1 MWFVSF
7 FCLLVLSP
15 ILALTEPLP
24 SFKGNM
30 RIPIDMKTAKGSF
43 LKKGRYQL
51 EVKSKLP
58 SRVLYFFL
66 GGEIQ
71 AVVEATSNKDPEIV
85 TAEVPL
91 VGTHQRRSTAI
102 KLAPAKDRQRSK
114 TGLARYQEERHRWE
128 GVIRVYESLKTGAIF
143 FVFQEREEKEEW
155 SRFYFKLYR
164 SSASDNNQSK
174 AKSL

>member
-71 AVVEATSNKDPEIV
+71 AVVEATSDKDPEIV

-91 VGTHQRRSTAI
+91 VGTHQLRSTAVSYTHLTLPTI
-102 KLAPAKDRQRSK
+102 L
-114 TGLARYQEERHRWE
+114 L
-128 GVIRVYESLKTGAIF
+128 V
-143 FVFQEREEKEEW
+143 
-155 SRFYFKLYR
+155 
-164 SSASDNNQSK
+164 
-174 AKSL
+174 

>member
-1 MWFVSF
+1 MWFIRF
-7 FCLLVLSP
+7 FCLLVLSS
-15 ILALTEPLP
+15 ILALTEPLH

-30 RIPIDMKTAKGSF
+30 RIPIDIKTAEGSY
-43 LKKGRYQL
+43 LRKGRYQL
-51 EVKSKLP
+51 EVKSKLH

-66 GGEIQ
+66 GGKIQ
-71 AVVEATSNKDPEIV
+71 AMVEATSDKDLEIN

-91 VGTHQRRSTAI
+91 VGTHQLRSTAI

-114 TGLARYQEERHRWE
+114 TGMARYQEERHRWK
-128 GVIRVYESLKTGAIF
+128 GIMRVYESFKTGVIF
-143 FVFQEREEKEEW
+143 FVFQERKKKDEW